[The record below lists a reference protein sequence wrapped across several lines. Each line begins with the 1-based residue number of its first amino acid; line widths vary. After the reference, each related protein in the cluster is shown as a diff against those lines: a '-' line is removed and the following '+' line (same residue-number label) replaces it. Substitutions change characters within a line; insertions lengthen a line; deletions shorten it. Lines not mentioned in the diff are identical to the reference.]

1 LSIILT
7 LAINQQHIPWL
18 RPGDITETPPNCYHM
33 EPRLIA
39 ELLDIEAL
47 ALLSNEPY
55 VPLSETEQANKGCIG

>member
-1 LSIILT
+1 
-7 LAINQQHIPWL
+7 
-18 RPGDITETPPNCYHM
+18 M

-55 VPLSETEQANKGCIG
+55 MPLSEAEQVNCGCIG